1 MHRIANLVLIVLT
14 LASAFTLYSI
24 KYDTRRM
31 QARVA
36 AQERRLERAEA
47 DVQVLRA
54 ERAYLSRPERLEPLA
69 RGLGMAPVTSRQY
82 VRVDIEGPA
91 APERGGAAPDTARR
105 R

>member
-1 MHRIANLVLIVLT
+1 MHRIVNLVLIALT

-24 KYDTRRM
+24 KYGTRRM
-31 QARVA
+31 EARVA

-54 ERAYLSRPERLEPLA
+54 ERAYLARPERLEPLA
-69 RGLGMAPVTSRQY
+69 RKLGMAPVTPRQY
-82 VRVDIEGPA
+82 VRVDMEGPPA
-91 APERGGAAPDTARR
+91 QERAGAEPTRR